1 MPLQLLFVIVL
12 FVLFTSFASAINNQK
27 RTHSQIRG
35 RLQELGEPQ
44 IDEHIDNINGN
55 SSPTIQ
61 HEIPEAGYVVL
72 NGIKRRLEDCKYL

>member
-12 FVLFTSFASAINNQK
+12 FVLFTSFASALNSQK
-27 RTHSQIRG
+27 RNHSQIRK
-35 RLQELGEPQ
+35 RLKELGEPQ